1 MLNATI
7 QKDQTERK
15 PYDSLVAPLFEFCCN
30 RIRSNAGDSNFPQNI
45 VVNDVVEDIM
55 QWSKTDAETGDPL
68 HLLLCFYPEELC
80 KSMTETGLANTLR
93 YQLIGRVNGVK
104 NEHSST
110 KQIDK
115 NDLAR
120 TSSRRPLQKI
130 NRLGLQP
137 MVVNYS

>member
-1 MLNATI
+1 
-7 QKDQTERK
+7 
-15 PYDSLVAPLFEFCCN
+15 
-30 RIRSNAGDSNFPQNI
+30 
-45 VVNDVVEDIM
+45 M

-110 KQIDK
+110 
-115 NDLAR
+115 NYLLVAR
-120 TSSRRPLQKI
+120 NSS
-130 NRLGLQP
+130 GH
-137 MVVNYS
+137 

>member
-1 MLNATI
+1 
-7 QKDQTERK
+7 
-15 PYDSLVAPLFEFCCN
+15 
-30 RIRSNAGDSNFPQNI
+30 
-45 VVNDVVEDIM
+45 M

-110 KQIDK
+110 KQTDK

-120 TSSRRPLQKI
+120 TSSRGPLQKI